1 MKIGSSHALYMHAIS
16 ASVSQSTRLL
26 KSARTDARL
35 RNDGIIVVAVVVDGV
50 GDWSSGLCVCD
61 PFSCVGSFQPAR
73 INLHTP
79 TRLLYYIRCNAVS
92 SSRRVE

>member
-1 MKIGSSHALYMHAIS
+1 MKIGSSRALYMHAIS

-35 RNDGIIVVAVVVDGV
+35 RNDGIIVVVIDSV
-50 GDWSSGLCVCD
+50 GGWSSGLCVCD

-73 INLHTP
+73 ISLHTP
-79 TRLLYYIRCNAVS
+79 TRFLYYIRCNAVS